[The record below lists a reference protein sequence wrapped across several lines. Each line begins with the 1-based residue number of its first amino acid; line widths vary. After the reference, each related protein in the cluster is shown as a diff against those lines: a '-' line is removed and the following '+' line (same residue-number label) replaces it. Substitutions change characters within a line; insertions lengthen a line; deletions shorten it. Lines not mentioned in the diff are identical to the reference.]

1 MKKFLAGFL
10 MGNCAPLD
18 LALKPL
24 LLFGFRFYV
33 AYVFFKSGLTK
44 VDDSFQVTSSTLD
57 LFKYEYM
64 SYASESIATIGAYM
78 ASYAELILSILLVIG
93 IFTRPAALGL
103 FILNA
108 VAAYSLA
115 QTDFASAAGHWQH
128 IVWGIILAVLFI
140 FGPGKFSFD
149 KWISDKLYGREANL
163 IFSVVSVGALSAIGY
178 FLATKFL

>member
-10 MGNCAPLD
+10 IGDCAPLN
-18 LALKPL
+18 LFLKPVML
-24 LLFGFRFYV
+24 LGFRLYV

-44 VDDSFQVTSSTLD
+44 VDNSYAVTSSTLD

-64 SYASESIATIGAYM
+64 PYVSENLATIGAYL
-78 ASYAELILSILLVIG
+78 ASYAELILPILLVIG
-93 IFTRPAALGL
+93 FLTRPAALGL

-128 IVWGIILAVLFI
+128 IAWGIMFAVIFA
-140 FGPGKFSFD
+140 FGPGGLS
-149 KWISDKLYGREANL
+149 IDKL
-163 IFSVVSVGALSAIGY
+163 LSN
-178 FLATKFL
+178 KWKNS

>member
-10 MGNCAPLD
+10 IGDCAPLN
-18 LALKPL
+18 LFLKPL
-24 LLFGFRFYV
+24 MLLGFRLYV

-44 VDDSFQVTSSTLD
+44 VDDSYRVTSSTLD

-64 SYASESIATIGAYM
+64 PYVSESLATVGAYM
-78 ASYAELILSILLVIG
+78 ASYAELILPILLVIG
-93 IFTRPAALGL
+93 FLTRPAALGL

-128 IVWGIILAVLFI
+128 IAWGIMFAVIFA
-140 FGPGKFSFD
+140 FGPGGLS
-149 KWISDKLYGREANL
+149 IDKL
-163 IFSVVSVGALSAIGY
+163 LSN
-178 FLATKFL
+178 KWRNS

>member
-10 MGNCAPLD
+10 MADCAPMDWLV
-18 LALKPL
+18 KPVML
-24 LLFGFRFYV
+24 LGFRLYV

-44 VDDSFQVTSSTLD
+44 VGGDFMVTPTTID

-64 SYASESIATIGAYM
+64 PYVSEGLATTSAYL
-78 ASYAELILSILLVIG
+78 ASYAELALPVLLVIG
-93 IFTRPAALGL
+93 FITRPAALGL

-128 IVWGIILAVLFI
+128 IAWGIMFAVIFA
-140 FGPGKFSFD
+140 FGPGALS
-149 KWISDKLYGREANL
+149 IDKL
-163 IFSVVSVGALSAIGY
+163 LSNRW
-178 FLATKFL
+178 KNS

>member
-10 MGNCAPLD
+10 IGDCAPLN
-18 LALKPL
+18 LFLKPVL
-24 LLFGFRFYV
+24 LLGFRLYV

-44 VDDSFQVTSSTLD
+44 VGDDYMVTSSTLD

-64 SYASESIATIGAYM
+64 PYVSESLATMGAYL
-78 ASYAELILSILLVIG
+78 ATYAELILPILLVIG
-93 IFTRPAALGL
+93 FLTRPAALGL

-128 IVWGIILAVLFI
+128 IAWGIMLAVIFT
-140 FGPGKFSFD
+140 FGPGALSID
-149 KWISDKLYGREANL
+149 KWISNKWRNR
-163 IFSVVSVGALSAIGY
+163 
-178 FLATKFL
+178 

>member
-10 MGNCAPLD
+10 IGDCAPLN
-18 LALKPL
+18 LFLKPVML
-24 LLFGFRFYV
+24 LGFRLYV

-44 VDDSFQVTSSTLD
+44 VDDSFMVTSSTID

-64 SYASESIATIGAYM
+64 PYVSESLATVGAYL
-78 ASYAELILSILLVIG
+78 ASYAELALPILLVIG
-93 IFTRPAALGL
+93 LITRPAALGL

-128 IVWGIILAVLFI
+128 ITWGVILAVIFA
-140 FGPGKFSFD
+140 FGPGALSL
-149 KWISDKLYGREANL
+149 DKLISNKWRN
-163 IFSVVSVGALSAIGY
+163 
-178 FLATKFL
+178 T